1 MTARNWDF
9 ENCACGKAHKSMTF
23 FGDEKIPETIEC
35 ACGKSVG
42 WSTMSSRA
50 QIKLTNSGRKYGEFW
65 PQYGQVVESYGH
77 LKQLERETGL
87 YETGPPERIDDILS
101 ETPPERTPSDP
112 SILIAAS
119 TEELMEQIPRD
130 QIDSVATG
138 NSLNQP
144 LQGGPFKL

>member
-1 MTARNWDF
+1 
-9 ENCACGKAHKSMTF
+9 
-23 FGDEKIPETIEC
+23 
-35 ACGKSVG
+35 
-42 WSTMSSRA
+42 MSSRA

-101 ETPPERTPSDP
+101 ETTPESTPSDP
-112 SILIAAS
+112 SILIADS